1 MACPRDDLWIK
12 IPNQTPDPDIL
23 CQWLVYL
30 SILPYSSALYFPHTL
45 VSTLSFFHHVSSPM
59 IHSSLLYRGCKKT
72 PIHREC
78 CFGPKHG
85 VVWCHSCTAAHSCV
99 VCKHSTTDPRYPLVL
114 SMAVRVWWKRST
126 GSDDGFYF

>member
-1 MACPRDDLWIK
+1 MACPRDDPWIK
-12 IPNQTPDPDIL
+12 IPNQTSDPVI
-23 CQWLVYL
+23 C
-30 SILPYSSALYFPHTL
+30 SMACTSEHSALLFRL
-45 VSTLSFFHHVSSPM
+45 ALLSYSCKHFVFLPSCLQSKM